1 MFKTIYRVKEINKNG
16 KTTYMVQEKF
26 FLFWWNMLDEALE
39 NQELANSLC
48 FILELAKKRKYI

>member
-26 FLFWWNMLDEALE
+26 FLFWWNMLDEALD
-39 NQELANSLC
+39 NRNLADNLC
-48 FILELAKKRKYI
+48 TLLEIAKRRKLI

>member
-26 FLFWWNMLDEALE
+26 FLFWWNMLDEGLE
-39 NQELANSLC
+39 DKELANSFCWLM
-48 FILELAKKRKYI
+48 ELAKKRKLI